1 MAYNC
6 CLAVIVSF
14 VDAIVCCVCTL
25 DDCDCC
31 PFRLWH
37 LWLMTFRVPY
47 IIWLVD
53 CITVASRHLFDS
65 QSLMAIWRIHSYGLN
80 AFICIYGNASTD
92 KITTATCDFRFYFG
106 RILRCRSKYAIL
118 IFGIDRFPLKLF
130 YLCYACAR
138 ETTILIYFRVTSISY
153 WKRRY
158 LCDRFIKFVLT
169 IRKFSRNG
177 CCCYFPLDL
186 IQRYYGQIFYKSVER
201 LFISSIV
208 ICFSRVSYWI
218 WYWAF

>member
-47 IIWLVD
+47 IIWFVD

-80 AFICIYGNASTD
+80 AFICIYGNANTV
-92 KITTATCDFRFYFG
+92 KITRDLWFSSLFYINIRSCSFEFIFSLCCASV
-106 RILRCRSKYAIL
+106 RAREKLIDNVLVSLQWNIEKAVCAINFLYVRLNHWNLAEMLLLLFSTWFDLMILRSNVLQISRASFLFLYCDL
-118 IFGIDRFPLKLF
+118 FPCVF
-130 YLCYACAR
+130 
-138 ETTILIYFRVTSISY
+138 
-153 WKRRY
+153 
-158 LCDRFIKFVLT
+158 
-169 IRKFSRNG
+169 
-177 CCCYFPLDL
+177 
-186 IQRYYGQIFYKSVER
+186 
-201 LFISSIV
+201 
-208 ICFSRVSYWI
+208 
-218 WYWAF
+218 